1 MVTEEKDMLDE
12 NCTSFINDLS
22 SHSNETV
29 DKNSGIYTDMIKE
42 FLNLLQWKTS
52 NDLIW
57 KEN

>member
-12 NCTSFINDLS
+12 NFTSFINDLS
-22 SHSNETV
+22 SHSNETG
-29 DKNSGIYTDMIKE
+29 DKNSGIYTDLIKE
-42 FLNLLQWKTS
+42 IWNLLQVKTS